1 MRVDLNT
8 KEENF
13 SNVTSR
19 SNYDNIANATGVVL
33 SGGKPEWRC
42 CACFGKAVGSAEIP
56 RENMLQQFYG

>member
-33 SGGKPEWRC
+33 SGGKPE
-42 CACFGKAVGSAEIP
+42 
-56 RENMLQQFYG
+56 